1 MRQYAVT
8 YHNLKIGD
16 GTHKLSQYDFLFVIW
31 STVCCL
37 MRTNIIGVTSN
48 FSENS
53 EAIIQGADY
62 FFPSCRPTD
71 DENKDAD
78 ADGVEIVKT

>member
-1 MRQYAVT
+1 MQ
-8 YHNLKIGD
+8 
-16 GTHKLSQYDFLFVIW
+16 
-31 STVCCL
+31 
-37 MRTNIIGVTSN
+37 TNIIGVTSN
-48 FSENS
+48 FSQNS

-78 ADGVEIVKT
+78 ADGAEIVKTGAFPDYFCPFTDSQVAIKMGLHQKISAAGK